1 VGHISSKTLRKK
13 RTVLDHG
20 AGKTIS
26 IEEEQSA
33 THQGADQ
40 VFGRNGGTPILRMS
54 AKSTNRF

>member
-1 VGHISSKTLRKK
+1 
-13 RTVLDHG
+13 VLDHG

-26 IEEEQSA
+26 TEEEQSA
-33 THQGADQ
+33 THQGAEQ